1 MKKFKKLIP
10 ALCMLLVSAVLVG
23 TSTYAWFSMQDQV
36 QVNGLQVTAQTDQ
49 PYLIIGTGDN
59 NTAAKLQELPKKETP
74 EGSNVNLGVSADD
87 AKVKPVAHET
97 LNNAAAAGVAGNWYW
112 YNAEKT
118 SAPDAAQGATK
129 NTLTDMTGFVI
140 TKTVYMTIVKETPAL
155 SDIEAKVKITAADKK
170 NIDAAKVVLAVYSD
184 ATDKGVKE
192 FDKDTNAT
200 AATALGTGDVTSDT
214 LIKVE
219 IYIYI
224 DGTNA
229 AIFTDNAANLDTANI
244 EITFKAIVK

>member
-49 PYLIIGTGDN
+49 PYLIIGTGEND
-59 NTAAKLQELPKKETP
+59 TAPKLQALPKKEP
-74 EGSNVNLGVSADD
+74 VEGKTVNLDVSDTD

-97 LNNAAAAGVAGNWYW
+97 LANAAAAETAGNWYW

-118 SAPDAAQGATK
+118 SAPGQGANAK
-129 NTLTDMTGFVI
+129 NTLTDVAGYVI
-140 TKTVYMTIVKETPAL
+140 TRTVYMTIVKDTPQL
-155 SDIEAKVKITAADKK
+155 SDIEATVAITAKDGKT
-170 NIDAAKVVLAVYSD
+170 IDAAKVLLAVYND
-184 ATDKGVKE
+184 TADKGTEE
-192 FDKDTNAT
+192 FDKAKTASTSLKTGVVTDAT
-200 AATALGTGDVTSDT
+200 VV
-214 LIKVE
+214 KVV

-224 DGTNA
+224 DGA
-229 AIFTDNAANLDTANI
+229 DASIYTDNAANLGTAKI
-244 EITFKAIVK
+244 DITFKAKV

>member
-59 NTAAKLQELPKKETP
+59 NSVDKLQALPKKETP
-74 EGSNVNLGVSADD
+74 EGSNVDLGVSADD

-97 LNNAAAAGVAGNWYW
+97 LANAAAAEVAGNWYW

-118 SAPDAAQGATK
+118 SAPGEGSNAKQ
-129 NTLTDMTGFVI
+129 TLTDVTGYVI
-140 TKTVYMTIVKETPAL
+140 TKTVYMTIVKETPEL
-155 SDIEAKVKITAADKK
+155 SDIEATVKITAAGTK

-192 FDKDTNAT
+192 FDKANT
-200 AATALGTGDVTSDT
+200 AATALGTGKVTSDT
-214 LIKVE
+214 LIKVN

-244 EITFKAIVK
+244 EITFKAKV

>member
-59 NTAAKLQELPKKETP
+59 NSVEKLQALPKKETP
-74 EGSNVNLGVSADD
+74 EGSNVDLGVSADD

-97 LNNAAAAGVAGNWYW
+97 LANAAAAEVAGNWYW

-118 SAPDAAQGATK
+118 SAPGEGSNAK
-129 NTLTDMTGFVI
+129 KTLTDVTGYVI

-155 SDIEAKVKITAADKK
+155 SDIEATVKITAAGTK
-170 NIDAAKVVLAVYSD
+170 NIDAAKVVLAVYSG

-192 FDKDTNAT
+192 FDKANT
-200 AATALGTGDVTSDT
+200 AATALGTGEVTSDT
-214 LIKVE
+214 LIKVN

-244 EITFKAIVK
+244 EITFKAKV

>member
-36 QVNGLQVTAQTDQ
+36 TVSGLQVTAQTDQ

-59 NTAAKLQELPKKETP
+59 DSVEKLQALPKKETP
-74 EGSNVNLGVSADD
+74 EGSNVDLGVSADD

-97 LNNAAAAGVAGNWYW
+97 LANAAAAEVAGNWYW

-118 SAPDAAQGATK
+118 SAPGEGSNKKQ
-129 NTLTDMTGFVI
+129 TLTDVTGYVI

-155 SDIEAKVKITAADKK
+155 SDIEATVKITAAGTK
-170 NIDAAKVVLAVYSD
+170 NIDAAKVVLAVYSGT
-184 ATDKGVKE
+184 TDKGVKE
-192 FDKDTNAT
+192 FDKANT
-200 AATALGTGDVTSDT
+200 AATALGTGEVTSDT
-214 LIKVE
+214 LIKVN

-244 EITFKAIVK
+244 EITFKAKVNH

>member
-36 QVNGLQVTAQTDQ
+36 TVSGLQVTAQTDQ

-59 NTAAKLQELPKKETP
+59 NSVEKLQALPKKETP
-74 EGSNVNLGVSADD
+74 EGSNVDLGVSAED

-97 LNNAAAAGVAGNWYW
+97 LANAAAAEVAGNWYW

-118 SAPDAAQGATK
+118 SAPGAGSNEK
-129 NTLTDMTGFVI
+129 QTLADVTGYVI

-155 SDIEAKVKITAADKK
+155 SDIEATVKITAAGTK
-170 NIDAAKVVLAVYSD
+170 NIDAAKVVLAVYSG

-192 FDKDTNAT
+192 FDKTNT
-200 AATALGTGDVTSDT
+200 ASTALGTGEVTSDT
-214 LIKVE
+214 LIKVN

-244 EITFKAIVK
+244 EITFKAKV

>member
-49 PYLIIGTGDN
+49 PYLIIGTGEN
-59 NTAAKLQELPKKETP
+59 NSVAKLQALPKKETP
-74 EGSNVNLGVSADD
+74 EGSNVDLGVSADD

-97 LNNAAAAGVAGNWYW
+97 LNNAAAAEVAGNWYW

-118 SAPDAAQGATK
+118 SAPGAAQGATK

-155 SDIEAKVKITAADKK
+155 SDIEAKVTITAAGTK
-170 NIDAAKVVLAVYSD
+170 NIDAAKVVLAVYSGE
-184 ATDKGVKE
+184 TDKGVKE
-192 FDKDTNAT
+192 FDKTNT
-200 AATALGTGDVTSDT
+200 ASTALGTGEVTSDT
-214 LIKVE
+214 LIKVN

-244 EITFKAIVK
+244 EITFKAKV

>member
-36 QVNGLQVTAQTDQ
+36 TVSGLQVTAQTDQ

-59 NTAAKLQELPKKETP
+59 NSVEKLQALPKKETP
-74 EGSNVNLGVSADD
+74 EGSNVDLGVSAED

-97 LNNAAAAGVAGNWYW
+97 LANAAAAGVAGNWYW

-118 SAPDAAQGATK
+118 SAPGEGSNEKQ
-129 NTLTDMTGFVI
+129 TLTDVTGYVI

-155 SDIEAKVKITAADKK
+155 SDIEATVKITAAGTK
-170 NIDAAKVVLAVYSD
+170 NIDAAKVVLAVYSG

-192 FDKDTNAT
+192 FDKANT
-200 AATALGTGDVTSDT
+200 AATALGTGEVTSDT
-214 LIKVE
+214 LIKVN

-244 EITFKAIVK
+244 EITFKAKV

>member
-59 NTAAKLQELPKKETP
+59 NSVEKLQALPKKDP
-74 EGSNVNLGVSADD
+74 VEGNTVNLDVSDVD

-97 LNNAAAAGVAGNWYW
+97 LANADAAATAGNWYW

-118 SAPDAAQGATK
+118 SASGQGANAK
-129 NTLTDMTGFVI
+129 NTLTDVAGHVI
-140 TKTVYMTIVKETPAL
+140 TRTVYMTIVKDTPQL
-155 SDIEAKVKITAADKK
+155 SDIEATVAITAKDGKT
-170 NIDAAKVVLAVYSD
+170 IDAAKVLLAVYND
-184 ATDKGVKE
+184 TADKGTEE
-192 FDKDTNAT
+192 FDKAKTASTSLKTGVVTDAT
-200 AATALGTGDVTSDT
+200 VV
-214 LIKVE
+214 KVV

-224 DGTNA
+224 DGA
-229 AIFTDNAANLDTANI
+229 DASIYTDNAANLGTAKI
-244 EITFKAIVK
+244 DITFKAIV

>member
-36 QVNGLQVTAQTDQ
+36 TVSGLQVTAQTDQ

-59 NTAAKLQELPKKETP
+59 NSVDKLQELPKKGTP
-74 EGSNVNLGVSADD
+74 EGSNVDLGVSADD

-97 LNNAAAAGVAGNWYW
+97 LNNAADAETAGNWYW

-118 SAPDAAQGATK
+118 SAPGEGSNAK
-129 NTLTDMTGFVI
+129 HTLTDVTGYVI

-155 SDIEAKVKITAADKK
+155 SDIEATVKITAAGTK
-170 NIDAAKVVLAVYSD
+170 NIDAAKVVLAVYSG

-192 FDKDTNAT
+192 FDKANT
-200 AATALGTGDVTSDT
+200 AATALGTGEVTSDT
-214 LIKVE
+214 LIKVN

-244 EITFKAIVK
+244 EITFKAKV

>member
-36 QVNGLQVTAQTDQ
+36 TVSGLQVTAQTDQ

-74 EGSNVNLGVSADD
+74 EGSTVDLGVSAND

-97 LNNAAAAGVAGNWYW
+97 LANAAAAEVAGNWYW

-155 SDIEAKVKITAADKK
+155 SDIEATVKITAAGTK
-170 NIDAAKVVLAVYSD
+170 NIDAAKVVLAVYSGT
-184 ATDKGVKE
+184 TDKGVKE
-192 FDKDTNAT
+192 FDKANT
-200 AATALGTGDVTSDT
+200 AATALGTGEVTSDT
-214 LIKVE
+214 LIKVN

-244 EITFKAIVK
+244 EITFKAKVNH

>member
-23 TSTYAWFSMQDQV
+23 TSTYAWFSMNDNV
-36 QVNGLQVTAQTDQ
+36 TVTGLQVTAQTDQ
-49 PYLIIGTGDN
+49 PYLIIGTGEND
-59 NTAAKLQELPKKETP
+59 TAPELQALPKKDP
-74 EGSNVNLGVSADD
+74 VEGKTVDLGVSAND

-97 LNNAAAAGVAGNWYW
+97 LNNAEAAKVAGNWYW

-129 NTLTDMTGFVI
+129 NTLTDMTGYVI

-155 SDIEAKVKITAADKK
+155 SDIEATVKITAAGTK
-170 NIDAAKVVLAVYSD
+170 NIDAAKVVLAVYSG

-192 FDKDTNAT
+192 FDKTNT
-200 AATALGTGDVTSDT
+200 ASIALGTGEVTSDT
-214 LIKVE
+214 LIKVD

-244 EITFKAIVK
+244 EITFKAIVKH